1 MSTSGAG
8 QVPRVV
14 SAWNAPGAALRLEKP
29 RESASSGDPE
39 HRRHERRGPK
49 ATRRAAYHFDTN
61 PVSPW
66 NGPMLTSA
74 YAAQVIAQALCG
86 PERKRPAY
94 AQSGA
99 PPALLV
105 DRLL

>member
-8 QVPRVV
+8 HIPKVS

-29 RESASSGDPE
+29 RESAGSGDPE
-39 HRRHERRGPK
+39 HRKHERRGPK
-49 ATRRAAYHFDTN
+49 PTRRAAYHFDTVA
-61 PVSPW
+61 VSPW

-74 YAAQVIAQALCG
+74 YAAQVIAQALYG

-94 AQSGA
+94 GLRGA
-99 PPALLV
+99 PRALLL